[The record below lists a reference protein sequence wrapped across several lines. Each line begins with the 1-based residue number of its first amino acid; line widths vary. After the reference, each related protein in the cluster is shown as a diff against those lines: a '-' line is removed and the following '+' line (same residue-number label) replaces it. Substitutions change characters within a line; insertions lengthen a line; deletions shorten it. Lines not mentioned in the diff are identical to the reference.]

1 VKSRMSKLGAL
12 CAAFI
17 ASIAV
22 CSPAAHAQTYP
33 ARPIHVV
40 VPFPPGGLND
50 TVIRIM
56 QPYLQQKLG
65 QTIVIDN
72 KPGASGLIGTEQVAK
87 AAPDGYTL
95 LVVAS
100 SHTVAPATNMQMPFD
115 TERDLAPVSL
125 LIRDPLMFVASTKLG
140 AKTLADFV
148 ALAKSK
154 PGKLNYATPGTD
166 SQSHFVTELFDE
178 RAGIQMVQVP
188 YRGGAPAVLS
198 LIAGETDFAVLSMQL
213 SEPQIK
219 AGKLVALA
227 SGGHERSAQFPNV
240 PPLAESGYANLEGLQ
255 WVGMLAP
262 AKTPADVIG
271 KLNATVHDVLSLPD
285 VQQKFAA
292 QGVTAAPTSPE
303 AFQELITSEVKQ
315 WKEVAKTAKIK
326 PH

>member
-1 VKSRMSKLGAL
+1 LGAL
-12 CAAFI
+12 CAALI

-22 CSPAAHAQTYP
+22 CSPAFAQAYP
-33 ARPIHVV
+33 SRPIHIV

-65 QTIVIDN
+65 QTIIIDN

-100 SHTVAPATNMQMPFD
+100 SHTVAPATNTQMPFD

-140 AKTLADFV
+140 AKTLGDFV

-154 PGKLNYATPGTD
+154 PGKLNYATPGND

-198 LIAGETDFAVLSMQL
+198 LIAGETDFAVLSTQL

-219 AGKLVALA
+219 AGKLVPLA

-240 PPLAESGYANLEGLQ
+240 PTLAQSGYDLEALQ

-262 AKTPADVIG
+262 GKTPSDVIG
-271 KLNATVHDVLSLPD
+271 KLNTTVREVLSLPD

-303 AFQELITSEVKQ
+303 AFQELITKEIKQ
-315 WKEVAKTAKIK
+315 WKEVAKTAKIQ